1 MERGSQDSQPLTT
14 RGSDRGEERGL
25 GSREKGVGVG
35 VGVAV
40 GSQTLGREKCSCTF
54 SLSDPW

>member
-14 RGSDRGEERGL
+14 RGSDRGKERGL
-25 GSREKGVGVG
+25 GGRGKG

-40 GSQTLGREKCSCTF
+40 GSQTLGGEKCSCTF